1 MFISRL
7 ERQLLHKRTNISSQE
22 ITSKIKDLPTLPLVA
37 VRVMEIINDPHS
49 SASDLAEVI
58 SSDPAMAAKVLR
70 LVNSAY
76 YGFPNPI
83 TTITHAVAIMG
94 FNTLRSLILSVAT
107 FDLFSKKKTDQF
119 FQLEELWMHSIG
131 TAVGSKLLAK
141 RLGLPNF
148 EELFIAGLLHD
159 VGKVVL
165 DIYLHQDFISCISTA
180 QKTSKPLWLVEQE
193 VIGSSHAEIG
203 NAVALKWKLPSVLTE
218 SIRWHHEVLRAK
230 DHTKV
235 AGIVHVADIFV
246 KARGI
251 GKSGDYTH
259 SGVQPE
265 ITALLALNKI
275 DMSSFQAELERGVKE
290 CESFLHID
298 KLGTKEDES
307 GKPGGS
313 RTQ

>member
-58 SSDPAMAAKVLR
+58 SSDPAMTAKVLR

-94 FNTLRSLILSVAT
+94 FNTLRSLVLSVAT
-107 FDLFSKKKTDQF
+107 FDLFSKKKPDQF

-165 DIYLHQDFISCISTA
+165 DIYLHQDFISCINTA
-180 QKTSKPLWLVEQE
+180 QKTSKPLWIVEQE
-193 VIGSSHAEIG
+193 VIGSSHAEI
-203 NAVALKWKLPSVLTE
+203 
-218 SIRWHHEVLRAK
+218 
-230 DHTKV
+230 
-235 AGIVHVADIFV
+235 
-246 KARGI
+246 
-251 GKSGDYTH
+251 
-259 SGVQPE
+259 
-265 ITALLALNKI
+265 
-275 DMSSFQAELERGVKE
+275 
-290 CESFLHID
+290 
-298 KLGTKEDES
+298 
-307 GKPGGS
+307 
-313 RTQ
+313 